1 MAKVVPDA
9 ESYGTLAE
17 FHDEAHLLT
26 AVKAARTAEYEVI
39 EAYTPMP
46 CEEIVHALGYKTK
59 LPYIILCGG
68 LVGMMFGLGIQYW
81 TSVIDYPLN
90 VGGRPYNS
98 WPAFVIVA
106 FECTI
111 LFAAFTAVLGMFA
124 LNGLPRPHHPV
135 FNIEAFGLASRNRF
149 FLLVLSR
156 DPKYV
161 EAEVRALLEGV
172 DPIEI
177 WDVPP

>member
-1 MAKVVPDA
+1 M

-17 FHDEAHLLT
+17 FHDAEHLLE
-26 AVKAARTAEYEVI
+26 AVEAARAADYREI

-68 LVGMMFGLGIQYW
+68 LVGMLFGFGIQWW
-81 TSVIDYPLN
+81 TSTMDYPIN

-98 WPAFVIVA
+98 WPAFVIVT

-111 LFAAFTAVLGMFA
+111 LFSAFTAVLAMLG

-135 FNIEAFGLASRNRF
+135 FNIPEFELASRNRF

-156 DPKYV
+156 DPKYD
-161 EAEVRALLEGV
+161 ESEVRTLLNDLEPLEV
-172 DPIEI
+172 